1 MEASGQFHALA
12 ALPPGNGPEPQ
23 YPLVT
28 RILDYINLIWI
39 TDIVE
44 QQYIM
49 TVRMVTKFQIGLK
62 LDMECH
68 KVLFWDLYSFFYI

>member
-12 ALPPGNGPEPQ
+12 ALTLGNGPEPQ
-23 YPLVT
+23 YPLVR

-49 TVRMVTKFQIGLK
+49 TVRMVTKFKIGLK
-62 LDMECH
+62 
-68 KVLFWDLYSFFYI
+68 